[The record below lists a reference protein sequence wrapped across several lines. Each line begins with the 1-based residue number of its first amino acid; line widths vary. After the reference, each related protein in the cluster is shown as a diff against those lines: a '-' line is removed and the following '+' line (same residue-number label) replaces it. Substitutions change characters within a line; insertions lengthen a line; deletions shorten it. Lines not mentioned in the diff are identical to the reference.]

1 MLKKTTE
8 KFLDQKY
15 KSKELYYCKKCV
27 INNHRPITSL
37 ENKHRNGSNKPTTRF
52 INKICDACR
61 WADEKKRI
69 DWDSREKKLKE
80 LCDKHRRSD
89 GGYDVIVPSSGGKDS
104 RYVTHYLKTKYNM
117 NPLTVTWKP
126 HMHTD
131 IGLKNVWSFI
141 DQGFDNYLVSPN
153 AKLQKKLS
161 KLAFENLGHPFQP
174 FIVGQRSIGPKFALM
189 TGAKLVFY
197 GENVAEYG
205 NRIEDNYYPTM
216 DPNLYTNFD
225 FLKNNNSLDDYF
237 LAGMP
242 ISKILKDYNFTLSDF
257 NPYSSPN
264 IEEISESKIEVH
276 YMSFYRNWIPQENYY
291 YAVEKTN
298 FEPNPERRD
307 GSYGKYS
314 GIDDKMEDLHYY
326 MQYIKFGMGRAT
338 WDAAQEIRT
347 NKITRK
353 EGVALV
359 KKYDHEIPK
368 TFFKDILEYL
378 DMSENYFWEIIERH
392 RNPNIWEKTINN
404 KWKLKA
410 TIS

>member
-1 MLKKTTE
+1 MIPC
-8 KFLDQKY
+8 
-15 KSKELYYCKKCV
+15 S
-27 INNHRPITSL
+27 
-37 ENKHRNGSNKPTTRF
+37 
-52 INKICDACR
+52 
-61 WADEKKRI
+61 
-69 DWDSREKKLKE
+69 
-80 LCDKHRRSD
+80 
-89 GGYDVIVPSSGGKDS
+89 
-104 RYVTHYLKTKYNM
+104 
-117 NPLTVTWKP
+117 
-126 HMHTD
+126 
-131 IGLKNVWSFI
+131 
-141 DQGFDNYLVSPN
+141 
-153 AKLQKKLS
+153 
-161 KLAFENLGHPFQP
+161 
-174 FIVGQRSIGPKFALM
+174 
-189 TGAKLVFY
+189 
-197 GENVAEYG
+197 
-205 NRIEDNYYPTM
+205 
-216 DPNLYTNFD
+216 
-225 FLKNNNSLDDYF
+225 
-237 LAGMP
+237 
-242 ISKILKDYNFTLSDF
+242 LSDF

>member
-131 IGLKNVWSFI
+131 IGCL
-141 DQGFDNYLVSPN
+141 
-153 AKLQKKLS
+153 
-161 KLAFENLGHPFQP
+161 
-174 FIVGQRSIGPKFALM
+174 
-189 TGAKLVFY
+189 
-197 GENVAEYG
+197 
-205 NRIEDNYYPTM
+205 
-216 DPNLYTNFD
+216 LYT
-225 FLKNNNSLDDYF
+225 
-237 LAGMP
+237 
-242 ISKILKDYNFTLSDF
+242 
-257 NPYSSPN
+257 SP
-264 IEEISESKIEVH
+264 S
-276 YMSFYRNWIPQENYY
+276 P
-291 YAVEKTN
+291 
-298 FEPNPERRD
+298 RD
-307 GSYGKYS
+307 
-314 GIDDKMEDLHYY
+314 
-326 MQYIKFGMGRAT
+326 
-338 WDAAQEIRT
+338 
-347 NKITRK
+347 
-353 EGVALV
+353 
-359 KKYDHEIPK
+359 
-368 TFFKDILEYL
+368 
-378 DMSENYFWEIIERH
+378 
-392 RNPNIWEKTINN
+392 
-404 KWKLKA
+404 
-410 TIS
+410 